1 MDTHDQALFISFLKK
16 DSGVL
21 FRKKDWEK
29 IQKFLLENL
38 SEEKIKELKDMQIPH
53 FNISIS
59 KN

>member
-1 MDTHDQALFISFLKK
+1 MDTHDQALFISFLKN

-21 FRKKDWEK
+21 FKKKDWEK
-29 IQKFLLENL
+29 IQNFLLENL
-38 SEEKIKELKDMQIPH
+38 SENQIEKLKEMQIPH